1 MTRAR
6 ARAAGSWLAV
16 AAVLGASSSPAAD
29 APPSVDEEF
38 GLGAAALAAEK
49 PEEAIGRFEALADRG
64 VVDAAASFDRGLAY
78 ASRFRKSPRPGDLG
92 RAIQGF
98 EEARSLTADPARER
112 AASAAIVLLRS
123 EVARR
128 RAAAGDAP
136 YVQPGPPAVRL
147 VLRSLPE
154 DAWTVLAALSSLA
167 LTAGLFVRWRASG
180 RVRLGGAGVAA
191 SAGGLLAITALA
203 AWAARDERLTL
214 TEGVTVAE
222 NVRATDEGHAPIA
235 SEAPIAEGTRLEILA
250 TRDGWTEVQLPSRRA
265 WITSAAIVPLVRP
278 AR

>member
-6 ARAAGSWLAV
+6 AWLSCAA
-16 AAVLGASSSPAAD
+16 AAWALSATPSAAAD
-29 APPSVDEEF
+29 APAPPSVDDDF

-49 PEEAIGRFEALADRG
+49 PEEAIGRFESLADRG

-78 ASRFRKSPRPGDLG
+78 ALRFRKSPRPGDLG

-98 EEARSLTADPARER
+98 EEARALTADPARER
-112 AASAAIVLLRS
+112 AAAAAIVLLRS

-136 YVQPGPPAVRL
+136 YVQPGPPAARL

-154 DAWTVLAALSSLA
+154 DAWTVIALLSSLA

-180 RVRLGGAGVAA
+180 RVRLGGAGVSAA
-191 SAGGLLAITALA
+191 AGGLLALTSLA

-222 NVRATDEGHAPIA
+222 NVRATDEGHAPVA
-235 SEAPIAEGTRLEILA
+235 AEAPIAEGTRLQILA
-250 TRDGWTEVQLPSRRA
+250 TKDGWTEVQLPNRRA
-265 WITSAAIVPLVRP
+265 WITSAAILPIVRP